1 MSKLLQTFSPIDGSV
16 YVERPWASSVEIA
29 AALERAEAAR
39 GKWKGVPVAERV
51 AITRRAIAA
60 FAAREAQLAEEL
72 CWMMGRP
79 IRYAP
84 GEIRGF
90 VERATWMADIAED
103 ALADIR
109 LPDKP
114 GFIRMI
120 RREPLGLAL
129 VIAPW
134 NYPYLTAVNAVV
146 PALLAGNCV
155 LLKHSAQTPLCAER
169 MVEAFA
175 EAGLPA
181 GVLQYLHLTHGDTEQ
196 LIQAEPVRHVAFTGS
211 VAGGAMVERAA
222 AGRFISTGLEL
233 GGKDP
238 AYVRA
243 DANLAHAVETAIDG
257 AFFNSGQSC
266 CGIER
271 IYVHAD
277 LFDDFVEQA
286 VALVGQYRLGR
297 SDDPETTLGPLVR
310 AEAAEFVRAQIREAV
325 GQGARAHL
333 DPTAFARDEPG
344 SAYLA
349 PQVLTGVHHGMR
361 VMSEES
367 FGPVVGIQKVR
378 DDEEALAL
386 MNDSPYGLT
395 AAIFSQDEAVAL
407 ALADRVQAGTV
418 FLNRCDYL
426 DPALAWTG
434 VKQSGRGCTLSR
446 VGYEHLTRPKSFHFK
461 TSL

>member
-1 MSKLLQTFSPIDGSV
+1 MNKLQCISPIDGSL
-16 YVERPWASSVEIA
+16 YVERELASAGEIQ
-29 AALERAEAAR
+29 AALAKAELAQQR
-39 GKWKGVPVAERV
+39 WRQTPVAERV
-51 AITRRAIAA
+51 AIGRRAIAA
-60 FAAREAQLAEEL
+60 FAAKEAQLAEEL

-79 IRYAP
+79 IRYAA

-90 VERATWMADIAED
+90 VERASYMADIAES
-103 ALADIR
+103 ALADIQ

-114 GFIRMI
+114 GFTRFI
-120 RREPLGLAL
+120 RREPLGVAL

-146 PALLAGNCV
+146 PALLAGNAV

-169 MVEAFA
+169 MVAAFA
-175 EAGLPA
+175 EAGLPD
-181 GVLQYLHLTHGDTEQ
+181 GVFQYLHLSHADTER
-196 LIQAEPVRHVAFTGS
+196 LIKAPAIQHVSFTGS
-211 VAGGAMVERAA
+211 VAGGTMVEHAA
-222 AGRFISTGLEL
+222 AGRFISVGLEL

-243 DANLAHAVETAIDG
+243 DADLAHAVATAIDG

-271 IYVHAD
+271 IYVHQS
-277 LFDDFVEQA
+277 LFEAFVEQA
-286 VALVGQYRLGR
+286 VALVKQYQLGR

-310 AEAAEFVRAQIREAV
+310 AEAADFVREQIAEAV
-325 GQGARAHL
+325 AQGATAHIDPDSFAL
-333 DPTAFARDEPG
+333 DQPG

-361 VMSEES
+361 VMTEES
-367 FGPVVGIQKVR
+367 FGPVVGIQKVA

-386 MNDSPYGLT
+386 MNDSEFGLT
-395 AAIFSQDEAVAL
+395 AAIFSRDAEAAL
-407 ALADRVQAGTV
+407 ALAERVEAGTV

-426 DPALAWTG
+426 DPALAWSG
-434 VKQSGRGCTLSR
+434 VKHSGRGCSLSSI
-446 VGYEHLTRPKSFHFK
+446 GYEHLTRPKSFHLK
-461 TSL
+461 TKL

>member
-1 MSKLLQTFSPIDGSV
+1 MSKLQCISPIDGSV
-16 YVERPWASSVEIA
+16 YVERHLASNPEIQ
-29 AALERAEAAR
+29 AALAKAELAQKA
-39 GKWKGVPVAERV
+39 WKHTPLAERV
-51 AITRRAIAA
+51 AIGRRAIAA
-60 FAAREAQLAEEL
+60 FSAKESQLAEEL

-79 IRYAP
+79 IRYAA

-90 VERATWMADIAED
+90 AERAGYMADIAES
-103 ALADIR
+103 ALADIQ
-109 LPDKP
+109 LPDKA
-114 GFIRMI
+114 GFTRFI
-120 RREPLGLAL
+120 RREPLGVVL

-134 NYPYLTAVNAVV
+134 NYPYLTAINAVM
-146 PALLAGNCV
+146 PALLAGNAV

-175 EAGLPA
+175 KAGLPE
-181 GVLQYLHLTHGDTEQ
+181 GVFQYLHLSHAETAV
-196 LIQAEPVRHVAFTGS
+196 LIRAPTIAHVAFTGS

-243 DANLAHAVETAIDG
+243 DADLGHAVETTIDG

-271 IYVHAD
+271 IYVHEA
-277 LFDDFVEQA
+277 LYAAFVEQA
-286 VALVGQYRLGR
+286 VALVKQYRLGR

-310 AEAAEFVRAQIREAV
+310 AEAADFVRGQIHEAIA
-325 GQGARAHL
+325 QGATAHL
-333 DPTAFARDEPG
+333 VPADFALDKPG
-344 SAYLA
+344 SPYLA
-349 PQVLTGVHHGMR
+349 PQVLTDVHHGMR
-361 VMSEES
+361 VMTEES

-386 MNDSPYGLT
+386 MNDSEFGLT
-395 AAIFSQDEAVAL
+395 AAIFSGDAEASMAL
-407 ALADRVQAGTV
+407 AERVEAGTV

-434 VKQSGRGCTLSR
+434 VKHSGRGCTLSN
-446 VGYEHLTRPKSFHFK
+446 VGYEQLTRPKSFHFK
-461 TSL
+461 TQL